1 MDPFTGIFA
10 VLVLLAFDG
19 IVFVAFIVA
28 LVNYLNKRAKI
39 RRGELEEGDS
49 LVPFL
54 IMIILGLA
62 IPAVILVGGELISLS
77 IEPFF

>member
-49 LVPFL
+49 LVSFL

-77 IEPFF
+77 IEPIF